1 MIVASNFFEIFK
13 MRQKE
18 NIKSLTRS
26 FFVFSSDINGSIKAG
41 KNNSD
46 FCPLCCL
53 RRHLLVFK
61 ILWCFDTEAGLV

>member
-26 FFVFSSDINGSIKAG
+26 FFVLSSDINGSIKAG
-41 KNNSD
+41 KNNWD

-53 RRHLLVFK
+53 RMHLLIFK
-61 ILWCFDTEAGLV
+61 LFSALTLKLV